1 MQIPCRKNIHFIHVY
16 ISRAQNSV
24 YMLKIREKMDDGW
37 VKATD
42 ALPLLL
48 TVFAKNVGCN
58 LKNSVSIVS

>member
-1 MQIPCRKNIHFIHVY
+1 
-16 ISRAQNSV
+16 
-24 YMLKIREKMDDGW
+24 MDDGW

-58 LKNSVSIVS
+58 FKNSVSIVS